1 MVRQS
6 NALAVS
12 SIWYIDV
19 RILTLNLIL
28 NKMQCKNL
36 LIKQETDYF
45 LVFWSNR
52 RTGGQLNRGWLL
64 ETSV

>member
-12 SIWYIDV
+12 SIWYVDV

-28 NKMQCKNL
+28 NKMQCKDL
-36 LIKQETDYF
+36 LNKQETDYF

-52 RTGGQLNRGWLL
+52 RTGGQLNRGCLL